1 MSVAVEAI
9 AKAGGRIIVVDAID
23 DAARSFY
30 GHHGF
35 IQVPE
40 NNRRLVMKASDA
52 ARSLG
57 IAWP

>member
-1 MSVAVEAI
+1 
-9 AKAGGRIIVVDAID
+9 VVDAIS

-30 GHHGF
+30 VHHGF
-35 IQVPE
+35 VQVPDE
-40 NNRRLVMKASDA
+40 ERRLVMKASDA